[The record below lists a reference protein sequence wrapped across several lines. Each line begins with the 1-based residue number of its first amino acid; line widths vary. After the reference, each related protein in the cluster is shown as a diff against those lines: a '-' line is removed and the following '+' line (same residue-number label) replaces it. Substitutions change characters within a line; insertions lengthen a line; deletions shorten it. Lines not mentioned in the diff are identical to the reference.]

1 MTQSPGGVD
10 DIGGEQW
17 LGTYPLIRWRSRLWV
32 AGELATD
39 ILCAFGKADWGSTNI
54 FPALLR
60 LHLEKPLSMHGPLWN
75 ALVSFS
81 MSRRLSGSPVEVYA
95 RE

>member
-1 MTQSPGGVD
+1 MTLAVNSGRDLSTHSVAQ
-10 DIGGEQW
+10 QT
-17 LGTYPLIRWRSRLWV
+17 LV

-81 MSRRLSGSPVEVYA
+81 MSRRLSGSPAEVYA